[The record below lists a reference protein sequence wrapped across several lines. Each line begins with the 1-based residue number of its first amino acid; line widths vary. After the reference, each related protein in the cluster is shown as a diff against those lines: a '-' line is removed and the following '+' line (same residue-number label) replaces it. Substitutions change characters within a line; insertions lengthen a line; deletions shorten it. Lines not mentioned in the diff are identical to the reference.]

1 MDSKTDGEADE
12 DCLFLEQVL
21 DKLYDFG
28 KCSSLTLASFTNT
41 FRGYSCLKYTVP
53 PV

>member
-1 MDSKTDGEADE
+1 MNSKTNGEADE

-28 KCSSLTLASFTNT
+28 KCSLLTLASVT
-41 FRGYSCLKYTVP
+41 SSPLEAV
-53 PV
+53 VL